1 MPFDPMVREI
11 VKLFRDI
18 PISPS
23 IPVGEYREKVNEIFR
38 RATSGIKEEVASVE
52 DRIVKGREAEIRVRI
67 YQQKRW
73 SPAIVFY
80 HGGGFTI
87 CNIEVYDPICRRI
100 ARISNAT
107 VISVD
112 YRLAP
117 ENKFPSAIVDAY
129 DALKWVADNA
139 AEIEV
144 NGDRIV
150 VCGDSAGGNLA
161 TVASIIARDNGE
173 NFVKK
178 QILVYPV
185 VNFSAITPSIAE
197 FERLGILTRDM
208 MEWFARQYL
217 RSEEDRYNPL
227 ASPMLAELR
236 NLPPALIITAEYDP
250 LRDEGELYG
259 HLMRKSGGEV
269 VMVRYNG
276 VIHGFLNFYPIIRA
290 GKEAINQIAMSAID

>member
-1 MPFDPMVREI
+1 MPLDPKTRE
-11 VKLFRDI
+11 VLKLFREA
-18 PISPS
+18 PIDFSLPAK
-23 IPVGEYREKVNEIFR
+23 EYREKLNKIFR
-38 RATSGIKEEVASVE
+38 QATYGIKEEVANVE
-52 DRIVKGREAEIRVRI
+52 DRILKGREAEIKVRI
-67 YQQKRW
+67 YQQRRW

-87 CNIEVYDPICRRI
+87 CDIEIYDPICRRI

-117 ENKFPSAIVDAY
+117 ENKFPSAVIDAY
-129 DALKWVADNA
+129 DALKWVADNS
-139 AEIEV
+139 AEIEID
-144 NGDRIV
+144 GDKIS

-185 VNFSAITPSIAE
+185 VNFSALTPSIAE
-197 FERLGILTRDM
+197 FERFGILTREIMD
-208 MEWFARQYL
+208 WFAKQYL
-217 RSEEDRYNPL
+217 RNDEDRYNPW

-259 HLMRKSGGEV
+259 HLMRKSGVEV
-269 VMVRYNG
+269 TVVRYNG
-276 VIHGFLNFYPIIRA
+276 MIHGFLNFYPILRA
-290 GKEAINQIAMSAID
+290 GREAINQIAMSAID